1 MKKFK
6 IEIYTPVGFIPVP
19 ELASIDAENEDGAQ
33 LQAIMWFTKNHPR
46 NEAQFRAVPA

>member
-6 IEIYTPVGFIPVP
+6 IEIYTPVGFVPVP
-19 ELASIDAENEDGAQ
+19 ELASIDAQGEDDAQ
-33 LQAIMWFTKNHPR
+33 LKAIMWFTKNHPR